1 MIVRNA
7 TLEDIPAIT
16 EIYNEAVENGKAIW
30 NEVVVG
36 NEDRVEWWR
45 ERTGKGFPVLVVEDD
60 EEGSHSG
67 GDVVGYATYGR
78 FREYHG
84 YRYTVEHSVYI
95 RSDQRGKGVAVPLME
110 RLIERAKEGGQH
122 VLVAAIEGS
131 NQPSIR
137 LHEKLGFEMVGEMKE
152 VGIKFGQWLNL
163 VLMQL
168 KLNDDSAPGTDR
180 VEKAQALQGENG
192 DAKKP

>member
-60 EEGSHSG
+60 EEGSHSE

>member
-7 TLEDIPAIT
+7 TLQDISAIT

-45 ERTGKGFPVLVVEDD
+45 ERTGKGFPVLVIEDD
-60 EEGSHSG
+60 EESSDSY

-78 FREYHG
+78 FRGYHG

-95 RSDQRGKGVAVPLME
+95 RSDQRGKGVAMPLME

-122 VLVAAIEGS
+122 VLVAAIES
-131 NQPSIR
+131 TNQPSIR

-152 VGIKFGQWLNL
+152 VGIKFGEWLDL

-168 KLNDDSAPGTDR
+168 KLNDDPAPGTDQ
-180 VEKAQALQGENG
+180 VERAQVKASEL
-192 DAKKP
+192 